1 MARGWRVTGGHGQG
15 SSEHRAPRHGM
26 PPVDLASLCATLA
39 PLRAAPTPVAGRQ
52 GLLAPVAGIVKLTQK
67 IARLCSKERTMEGIG
82 LYENAPTFV
91 NREALPAKAKFVW
104 ITV

>member
-1 MARGWRVTGGHGQG
+1 MTLQAFGLVCRGNNYG
-15 SSEHRAPRHGM
+15 
-26 PPVDLASLCATLA
+26 
-39 PLRAAPTPVAGRQ
+39 
-52 GLLAPVAGIVKLTQK
+52 
-67 IARLCSKERTMEGIG
+67 GIG

>member
-1 MARGWRVTGGHGQG
+1 
-15 SSEHRAPRHGM
+15 
-26 PPVDLASLCATLA
+26 
-39 PLRAAPTPVAGRQ
+39 
-52 GLLAPVAGIVKLTQK
+52 
-67 IARLCSKERTMEGIG
+67 MEGIG